1 MGSLYKKIIKE
12 KNILLSL
19 LKKNPSLSKRELQSL
34 DLFLNTMAMIFEE
47 QEKSLLSLMGSSR

>member
-1 MGSLYKKIIKE
+1 MGSLYKKMIKE

-34 DLFLNTMAMIFEE
+34 DLILNTMAMIFEE

>member
-1 MGSLYKKIIKE
+1 MGSLYKKMIKE

>member
-1 MGSLYKKIIKE
+1 MGALYKKMIKE

-34 DLFLNTMAMIFEE
+34 DLILNTMAMIFEE

>member
-1 MGSLYKKIIKE
+1 MIKE

-34 DLFLNTMAMIFEE
+34 DLILNTMAMIFEE

>member
-1 MGSLYKKIIKE
+1 MGSLYEKMIKE

-34 DLFLNTMAMIFEE
+34 DLILNTMAMFFEE